1 MVPCWVTG
9 AGPAFAPA
17 HVMPKPGVVERA
29 DHVPRVGGD
38 RNIGAHGGKNVS
50 DI

>member
-1 MVPCWVTG
+1 
-9 AGPAFAPA
+9 
-17 HVMPKPGVVERA
+17 MPKPGVVERA

-38 RNIGAHGGKNVS
+38 IGAHGGKNIS